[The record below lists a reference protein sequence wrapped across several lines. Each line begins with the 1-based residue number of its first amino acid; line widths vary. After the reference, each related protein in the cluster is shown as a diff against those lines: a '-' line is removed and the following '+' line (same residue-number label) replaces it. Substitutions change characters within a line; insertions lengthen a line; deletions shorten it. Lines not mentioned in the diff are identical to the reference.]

1 MGPPRTFSKPLNTFT
16 SPWKTLGTKLELKRN
31 TILLITEMGYRLLIR
46 ETSMKH
52 KLIIV
57 YIIIICFTCYRFTF
71 IIVCFTF
78 IIVCFTFIIV
88 IIISFISIILYYYYV
103 LHAYVFH
110 KSSGSYAVL
119 DFMFHY
125 VFIVVF

>member
-1 MGPPRTFSKPLNTFT
+1 
-16 SPWKTLGTKLELKRN
+16 
-31 TILLITEMGYRLLIR
+31 
-46 ETSMKH
+46 MKH

-57 YIIIICFTCYRFTF
+57 YIIIICFTCYR
-71 IIVCFTF
+71 FTF

-125 VFIVVF
+125 VFIVCILFIYV